1 MRCTMTNPIS
11 WIFNKLG
18 RLFMPHLYNLNP
30 QLKGKKKEPEIVKPK
45 APPKKR
51 GRPKKGK

>member
-1 MRCTMTNPIS
+1 
-11 WIFNKLG
+11 
-18 RLFMPHLYNLNP
+18 MPHLYNLNP